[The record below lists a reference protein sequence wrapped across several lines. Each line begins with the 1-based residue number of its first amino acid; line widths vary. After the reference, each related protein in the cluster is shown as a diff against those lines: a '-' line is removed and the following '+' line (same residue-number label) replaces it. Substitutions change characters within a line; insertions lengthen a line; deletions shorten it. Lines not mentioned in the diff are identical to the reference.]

1 MVVLLLSRASHWCFV
16 GGRTPQVLTSPRVGV
31 DQGTPSPHGRDTHTY
46 KRGSQEEEEE
56 EGEKVVKK
64 VVKKRRHERRGLVL
78 EKEGGARYDDVPW
91 HPLAPLSL
99 LACKKRLQHTASNIM
114 PDPSF
119 ILLSSSPMTVCDCAT
134 AKAFVGARKKIKI
147 T

>member
-1 MVVLLLSRASHWCFV
+1 M
-16 GGRTPQVLTSPRVGV
+16 GGRTPQVLTSPRGGV
-31 DQGTPSPHGRDTHTY
+31 DKSTPSPHGRHTRTY

-64 VVKKRRHERRGLVL
+64 VVKERRHERRGLVL

-99 LACKKRLQHTASNIM
+99 FIACKKRLQHTAPNIM
-114 PDPSF
+114 AGPSF
-119 ILLSSSPMTVCDCAT
+119 F
-134 AKAFVGARKKIKI
+134 AFVVADD
-147 T
+147 